1 MTSTKL
7 NGFTI
12 AHLAWILLPLDRP
25 KKKKKE
31 RKKKEKKEKVSFSLH
46 FE

>member
-1 MTSTKL
+1 MTNPKL

-25 KKKKKE
+25 KKKKK
-31 RKKKEKKEKVSFSLH
+31 RKEKNIIFSA
-46 FE
+46 F